1 MAHVVLLPALS
12 PTMETG
18 RIARWLVKEGEKV
31 TPGTVIAEIETDK
44 ATMELETDE
53 EGIVARILVPE
64 GSEGVAVNT
73 PIAVIADEGEE
84 VDVDTLLAEVGAGQ
98 QPRAQATASQGA
110 SPEAAAGTAPATAQ
124 AEAAAMST
132 AGDSAAGEGGPAAPA
147 VQGAASVATPVS
159 SAVYGDGGPDPER
172 NLSITPPPLAD
183 PELPADVEYVEQT
196 VREALRDAMAE
207 EMRRDAR
214 VFLMGEEVGEYQGAY
229 KVSQGLLEEF
239 GPERVIDT
247 PITEYGFAGLGTGA
261 AFAGL
266 RPIVEFMTFNFAMQ
280 AIDAIINSAAKQ
292 RYMSGGEVSVP
303 IVFRGPNGAAA
314 RVAGQH
320 SQDYASWYA
329 HIPGLKVVMPYTA
342 ADAKGLLKAAIRDP
356 DPVIFLENE
365 ILYGKSFP
373 VPKVEDWVLPIGRA
387 RIARAGTDVT
397 IVSFGIG
404 MTYAL
409 KAADILAE
417 EGISAEVIDLR
428 SLRPMDVPAIIESVK
443 KTNRL
448 VTVEEGWPVCSI
460 GAEIA
465 RRVMQEAFDW
475 LDAPVLT
482 VTGKDVVM
490 PYAANLERMALPSVD
505 EVVAA
510 AKAVLYREA

>member
-1 MAHVVLLPALS
+1 MAHTITLPALS

-18 RIARWLVKEGEKV
+18 RIARWLKKEGEAV
-31 TPGTVIAEIETDK
+31 QPGDVIAEIETDK
-44 ATMELETDE
+44 ATMELEADE
-53 EGIVARILVPE
+53 GGILARILVPE
-64 GSEGVAVNT
+64 GTDNVAVNT
-73 PIAVIADEGEE
+73 PIAIIAEEGEDIDE
-84 VDVDTLLAEVGAGQ
+84 
-98 QPRAQATASQGA
+98 TAIA
-110 SPEAAAGTAPATAQ
+110 APSPEATSPQRDTGTGTAAPQASATNPATT
-124 AEAAAMST
+124 AA
-132 AGDSAAGEGGPAAPA
+132 SAPPSATGPAGETDTTTPPPAAAAPA
-147 VQGAASVATPVS
+147 ATAAPLAAP
-159 SAVYGDGGPDPER
+159 SAAYGDGGPDPRR
-172 NLSITPPPLAD
+172 NLSITPPPLED
-183 PELPADVEYVEQT
+183 PQLPADVEYEELT

-207 EMRRDAR
+207 EMRRDER

-239 GPERVIDT
+239 GPRRVVDT
-247 PITEYGFAGLGTGA
+247 PITEYGFAGLGVGA

-280 AIDAIINSAAKQ
+280 AIDHIINSAAKTL
-292 RYMSGGEVSVP
+292 YMSGGAVSVP

-320 SQDYASWYA
+320 SQDYAAWYA

-356 DPVIFLENE
+356 NPVIFLENE
-365 ILYGKSFP
+365 ILYGRRFP

-387 RIARAGTDVT
+387 RIARPGDDVT

-404 MTYAL
+404 MSHAL
-409 KAADILAE
+409 AAADLLAE

-428 SLRPMDVPAIIESVK
+428 TLRPMDMPAIIESVK

-482 VTGKDVVM
+482 VTGKDVVL
-490 PYAANLERMALPSVD
+490 PYAANLERAALVTPQ
-505 EVVAA
+505 EVAA
-510 AKAVLYREA
+510 AAREVLYRQEV